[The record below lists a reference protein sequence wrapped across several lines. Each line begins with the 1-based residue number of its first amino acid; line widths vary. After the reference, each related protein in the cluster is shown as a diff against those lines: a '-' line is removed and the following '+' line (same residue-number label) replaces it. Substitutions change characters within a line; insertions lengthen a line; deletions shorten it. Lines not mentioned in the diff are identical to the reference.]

1 MKWGNSWRASFP
13 TMVDV
18 IVCSRAAGS
27 NASGEGRIGDAAE
40 RARREGEGP
49 SGGCHPM

>member
-1 MKWGNSWRASFP
+1 MRCSEMGNSWRLLSLP
-13 TMVDV
+13 MVDV

-40 RARREGEGP
+40 RARR
-49 SGGCHPM
+49 GGGT